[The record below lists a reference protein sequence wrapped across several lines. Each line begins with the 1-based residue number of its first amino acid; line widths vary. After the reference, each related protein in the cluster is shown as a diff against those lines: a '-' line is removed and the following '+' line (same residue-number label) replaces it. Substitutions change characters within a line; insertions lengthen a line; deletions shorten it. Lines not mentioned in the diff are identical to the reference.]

1 MGSNDEFGPDTE
13 TIRAWLNKR
22 ASYARDARVI
32 GAPRGGR
39 VAADPSPPATDS
51 PVDPVPAP
59 VDNVPR
65 PSGPDS
71 TSAGRSVLAA
81 LGVEDA
87 EAAAPTPATVDTTAA
102 GRSVVD
108 ALRGPA
114 TTPRRDS
121 RPKIRPARPETR
133 VPSDRPAPGPDSP
146 TRESAARAA
155 DAPQVRARPTARTSA
170 APQVQQSRWTEPEDH
185 LNANHASTDADFPVR
200 GGARR
205 ALSVILLGALA
216 ATAVASYV
224 ANDDRT
230 IGAIGVAGTLAFL
243 TLVVWAVRA
252 GCTTTKMAI
261 RRGQLSIERGGHVEL
276 ADIGSPYTPVAIV
289 GEPGHRHWTVLI
301 ERSGLP
307 LIVINSSMVDP
318 HWFTSALY
326 RLRPELR
333 PGAADETG
341 YAADESYAE
350 ARQA

>member
-22 ASYARDARVI
+22 ASYAKDARVI

-39 VAADPSPPATDS
+39 IAPDPSPPAIDT
-51 PVDPVPAP
+51 PVDPMPAP
-59 VDNVPR
+59 VDTVPR

-81 LGVEDA
+81 LGAENA
-87 EAAAPTPATVDTTAA
+87 EAAAPAAASVDTTAA

-108 ALRGPA
+108 ALSGPSKK
-114 TTPRRDS
+114 PRRGS
-121 RPKIRPARPETR
+121 RPKIRPAKPEVR
-133 VPSDRPAPGPDSP
+133 ISSDRPTPAPDSP

-155 DAPQVRARPTARTSA
+155 GAPPVRVQPTVQTTA
-170 APQVQQSRWTEPEDH
+170 APQVKQSRWTEPEDH

-205 ALSVILLGALA
+205 VLSVILLGALA

-224 ANDDRT
+224 ANEDRT
-230 IGAIGVAGTLAFL
+230 VGTVGVAGTLAFL
-243 TLVVWAVRA
+243 TLVIWAVRA
-252 GCTTTKMAI
+252 GCTTTKLAI

-276 ADIGSPYTPVAIV
+276 VDIGSPYTPVAIV
-289 GEPGHRHWTVLI
+289 GEPGHRHWTVLV
-301 ERSGLP
+301 ERPGLP
-307 LIVINSSMVDP
+307 LVVINSSMVDA

-333 PGAADETG
+333 PGAADEAG
-341 YAADESYAE
+341 YAEDESYAE
-350 ARQA
+350 AT